1 MQAFPKIPF
10 ITVIDSKEFTDVIS
24 VDLPKAFDTAGHNIS
39 LEKLH
44 VYGARGTALTWLK
57 SYLNNRPQFV
67 EFNGQ

>member
-1 MQAFPKIPF
+1 MPAFAKIPF

-24 VDLPKAFDTAGHNIS
+24 IDLCKAFDTAGDNIS

-44 VYGARGTALTWLK
+44 LYGVRGTALTWLK
-57 SYLNNRPQFV
+57 SYLNNRLQFA